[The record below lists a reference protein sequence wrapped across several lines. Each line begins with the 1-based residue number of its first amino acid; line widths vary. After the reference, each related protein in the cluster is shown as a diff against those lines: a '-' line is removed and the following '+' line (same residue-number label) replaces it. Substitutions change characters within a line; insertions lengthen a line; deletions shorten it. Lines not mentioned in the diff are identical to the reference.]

1 MMNPAKMAIMFTTD
15 RTPLSTLDYAT
26 RRTRA
31 IASLAENDPA
41 SGLPDLDD
49 DVPLVGMIDLDLLDS
64 LFDELDTAF
73 DTSRKVLHAIAC
85 KAAPIKSL
93 LRRYAAR
100 GAGCEVASK
109 GELELAVA
117 AGFAP
122 DKIVFDSPAK
132 TRTELKRALE
142 LGVSMNVDNFE
153 ELERVDQILA
163 ERGLHWGREDLPAI
177 GLRINPQTG
186 SGEIEAL
193 STASATSKFG
203 FGLADPGSRSEIVRA
218 YLDRPWLTQ
227 IHVHSGSQ
235 GLSLRHA
242 AYGISQAVALAQEVN
257 DRSARQGGAAKQIT
271 RIDIGGGLAV
281 NFAGDEITPTF
292 ADYRQE
298 LEASIPELFD
308 FDLVTEFGR
317 ALLAKTGTIVTRV
330 EYVKS
335 TGDRRIAVT
344 HAGVQVATRTAYAP
358 QDWPLRILAFDDLG
372 RPKANPEF
380 VVHDVAGPACFAGDL
395 LARGRL
401 LPPLESG
408 DIVAVPETGAYYF
421 SNHFSYNLLP
431 RIPVYGYY
439 GDDEQQYVL
448 IRRGQTTEQVLAEA
462 ST

>member
-1 MMNPAKMAIMFTTD
+1 MMFPAKMAIMFTTD
-15 RTPLSTLDYAT
+15 CTPLSALDYAA

-93 LRRYAAR
+93 LQRYAVR

-142 LGVSMNVDNFE
+142 LGVSMNIDNLE

-163 ERGLHWGREDLPAI
+163 ELGLHWRREDLPTI

-203 FGLADPGSRSEIVRA
+203 FGLADSGSRSEIVRA
-218 YLDRPWLTQ
+218 YLDRPWLRQ

-242 AYGISQAVALAQEVN
+242 AYGISQVVALAQEIN
-257 DRSARQGGAAKQIT
+257 DRSASQGGSAKQVT

-335 TGDRRIAVT
+335 AGDRTIAVT

-358 QDWPLRILAFDDLG
+358 QDWPLRILTFDDLG
-372 RPKANPEF
+372 QPKTSAEF

-408 DIVAVPETGAYYF
+408 DFVAIPETGAYYF

-431 RIPVYGYY
+431 RIPVYGYF
-439 GDDEQQYVL
+439 GDDEHQYVL
-448 IRRGQTTEQVLAEA
+448 IRRGQTTEEVLAEA

>member
-1 MMNPAKMAIMFTTD
+1 MVIPAMMAIMFTTG
-15 RTPLSTLDYAT
+15 RTPLSNLDHAT

-31 IASLAENDPA
+31 IASLAEYDPA
-41 SGLPDLDD
+41 SGFLGLDD
-49 DVPLVGMIDLDLLDS
+49 EVPLVGLIDLDLLDN
-64 LFDELDTAF
+64 LFDELVTAF
-73 DTSRKVLHAIAC
+73 DTSREVVHAIAC

-93 LRRYAAR
+93 LQRYAAR

-122 DKIVFDSPAK
+122 DRIVFDSPAK
-132 TRTELKRALE
+132 TRAELKRALE
-142 LGVSMNVDNFE
+142 LGVSMNIDNFE
-153 ELERVDQILA
+153 ELERVDQILT
-163 ERGLHWGREDLPAI
+163 EHDLHREHENLPTI

-186 SGEIEAL
+186 SGEIESL

-203 FGLADPGSRSEIVRA
+203 FGLADSGSRSEIVRA
-218 YLDRPWLTQ
+218 YLERPWLTQ
-227 IHVHSGSQ
+227 IHMHSGSQ

-242 AYGISQAVALAQEVN
+242 AYGISEVVALAKEVN
-257 DRSARQGGAAKQIT
+257 DQSASQGGAAKQIT

-281 NFAGDEITPTF
+281 NFAGDEIAPTF

-298 LEASIPELFD
+298 LEASIPELFE

-335 TGDRRIAVT
+335 SGDRKIAVT

-358 QDWPLRILAFDDLG
+358 QDWPLRILTFDGLG
-372 RPKANPEF
+372 QPKSSPELL
-380 VVHDVAGPACFAGDL
+380 VHDVAGPACFAGDL

-401 LPPLESG
+401 LPLLESG
-408 DIVAVPETGAYYF
+408 DIVAIPETGAYYF

-431 RIPVYGYY
+431 RIPVYGYF
-439 GDDEQQYVL
+439 GDDEQQFVL
-448 IRRGQTTEQVLAEA
+448 LRRGQTTEEVLAEA